1 MRRQAITTAA
11 LAALLSLAAGGLLTA
26 QPTKVA
32 VVNHYVSDPET
43 NTVLFITDFEGT
55 APSVN
60 VTFYDNDGNIV
71 GTTRINVPRNGTVP
85 VRPHD
90 VVKRKETGNIR
101 IDSDGGGIVA
111 EYWQVISTDE
121 ANYSVAVP
129 AQPADGY
136 TNLVLQHFVSDP
148 DLNCR
153 IFLTNPHDAQTSVR
167 LEFNDSG
174 GNLLGDSSGTLGPN
188 ATMRVDPHEVLGKK
202 TYGNVHITVS
212 GPGIT
217 GEYWQQ
223 EDQEVKDPK
232 TGKKKD
238 MRYTVAVPIQS
249 VASL

>member
-1 MRRQAITTAA
+1 MRRTAVITRA
-11 LAALLSLAAGGLLTA
+11 LAVILSLAAGGQLTA

-55 APSVN
+55 APDVN
-60 VTFYDNDGNIV
+60 VVFYDNDGNIV
-71 GTTRINVPRNGTVP
+71 GTKRVSLPRNATVP
-85 VRPHD
+85 VRPYD

-101 IDSDGGGIVA
+101 IESEGGGIVA

-136 TNLVLQHFVSDP
+136 ENLVLQHFVSDP
-148 DLNCR
+148 ALTCR
-153 IFLTNPHDAQTSVR
+153 IFLTNPSDAQTSVR
-167 LEFNDSG
+167 LEFNDAG

-188 ATMRVDPHEVLGKK
+188 ATMRVDPHQVLGKK

-212 GPGIT
+212 GPGIV

-223 EDQEVKDPK
+223 EDQKVKDPK
-232 TGKKKD
+232 TGKTKD